1 MFFPDLRKRSTK
13 STKLNE
19 QDLLGSCI
27 SWIVLPGQGEDLK
40 NKTPLFSAYHL
51 QATHPANDSRAMD
64 NVLVLSNDNPDH
76 RQMRVASS
84 LSIGAIREP
93 FHAIITAVSR
103 VSRTRR
109 L

>member
-1 MFFPDLRKRSTK
+1 
-13 STKLNE
+13 
-19 QDLLGSCI
+19 
-27 SWIVLPGQGEDLK
+27 
-40 NKTPLFSAYHL
+40 
-51 QATHPANDSRAMD
+51 MD

-76 RQMRVASS
+76 RRMRVASS
-84 LSIGAIREP
+84 LFIGAIQEP

>member
-1 MFFPDLRKRSTK
+1 VFTTYRL
-13 STKLNE
+13 E
-19 QDLLGSCI
+19 
-27 SWIVLPGQGEDLK
+27 
-40 NKTPLFSAYHL
+40 
-51 QATHPANDSRAMD
+51 HPANDSRAMD
-64 NVLVLSNDNPDH
+64 NVLVFSNDNPDY

-84 LSIGAIREP
+84 LFIGAIRKP